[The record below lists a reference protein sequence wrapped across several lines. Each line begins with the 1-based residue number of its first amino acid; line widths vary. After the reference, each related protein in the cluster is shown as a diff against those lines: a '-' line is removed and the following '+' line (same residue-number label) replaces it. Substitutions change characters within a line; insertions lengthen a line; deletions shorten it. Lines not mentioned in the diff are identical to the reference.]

1 MCSTNTAQV
10 PSTPVPLH
18 SGQPA
23 PASALLPGSIE
34 VDEVDALDND
44 SAFGDD
50 TSEASSRTSLSSG
63 IARYRT
69 ENGRRY
75 HAYKEGNYLFPND
88 ETEQDR
94 LDLHHH
100 IFNLVAEGKLFYAPI
115 DNPSRVLDAGT
126 GTGIWAMDFADQ
138 FPGSYVLGTDLSPI
152 QPGWVPP
159 NLEFEVDDMEDTW
172 RHKPFSFIHL
182 RCLAGSLKDWPR
194 LLSQA
199 YDNLEPGGWLE
210 VVDFELYL
218 KDQRDPDAEAPGL
231 PVLKDAKFC
240 NIWVGGLHEAAE
252 KIGRTFRSADRC
264 KGWMESLGFEG
275 LVEEKIKV
283 PVAPWAKNRR
293 QKEIGLY
300 QQQNS
305 KRFQISTRSS
315 KTLTSL
321 SLSRHSSQLV
331 PKTPPL
337 TLSPSKVLDASSS
350 YGAAHFTRVLGWS
363 SEEFEV
369 LSAGVR
375 GELKDRTLQLYSNLF
390 VVYGRKPRGEKEGKG
405 DE

>member
-1 MCSTNTAQV
+1 MT
-10 PSTPVPLH
+10 LH
-18 SGQPA
+18 
-23 PASALLPGSIE
+23 LEMILP
-34 VDEVDALDND
+34 
-44 SAFGDD
+44 
-50 TSEASSRTSLSSG
+50 SSRTSLSSG

-300 QQQNS
+300 QQQNM
-305 KRFQISTRSS
+305 
-315 KTLTSL
+315 
-321 SLSRHSSQLV
+321 
-331 PKTPPL
+331 
-337 TLSPSKVLDASSS
+337 LDASSS

>member
-34 VDEVDALDND
+34 VD
-44 SAFGDD
+44 
-50 TSEASSRTSLSSG
+50 
-63 IARYRT
+63 
-69 ENGRRY
+69 
-75 HAYKEGNYLFPND
+75 PND

-126 GTGIWAMDFADQ
+126 GTGIWAMDFAE
-138 FPGSYVLGTDLSPI
+138 
-152 QPGWVPP
+152 VPP